1 MICNLDFNVAVKE
14 TLFEQTQELTD
25 NVNQLF
31 KDQSTAELKMNLE
44 KLDKL
49 NGISQTIKEFL
60 RQLRET
66 KSKTEYLSLRD
77 RMIKGNMNPAAERH
91 QSINTFFK
99 DQKVDIKT
107 IENLSVPVKQAD
119 QNNQMKRTSNEYSP
133 SNLQK
138 KAPVIKNDRND
149 RADLTAGEKQ
159 MAKADVHSQLD
170 LEEDPT
176 NNFGTL
182 HTEKSSSINE
192 LKDLNTMIT
201 SLKPTNQVDTKPK
214 QSSNAPYS
222 DPTTE
227 EPLKKNPPKS
237 LFSKQINDNYN
248 AESNDG
254 TSVQNGLYSSSIKDQ
269 PVIGVKAEHLRIPNL
284 VSENLD
290 SSSCIEKNAPLF
302 HDDTVEGLKAINEF
316 RRPEKI
322 IREAPR
328 AVEPFVPVFLPVK
341 HFEPVDFS
349 TLFPVNST
357 VKNIK
362 KFNPQI
368 SERIDIEKM
377 KERVK
382 IVHKPAPVI
391 MEAPRP
397 ALNLTSQTQDLKILQ
412 DEIQTLKEQLKMQK
426 QEHTSSVANIQRQ
439 TFQEKELETLKLK
452 EKYERMLR
460 DKEAEIKLKMDELI
474 RLKDSQAKSFYDRN
488 KDEYRKQDLNLL
500 KNEMTSLNSTVNKL
514 QDLNVD

>member
-1 MICNLDFNVAVKE
+1 
-14 TLFEQTQELTD
+14 
-25 NVNQLF
+25 
-31 KDQSTAELKMNLE
+31 
-44 KLDKL
+44 
-49 NGISQTIKEFL
+49 
-60 RQLRET
+60 
-66 KSKTEYLSLRD
+66 
-77 RMIKGNMNPAAERH
+77 
-91 QSINTFFK
+91 
-99 DQKVDIKT
+99 
-107 IENLSVPVKQAD
+107 
-119 QNNQMKRTSNEYSP
+119 
-133 SNLQK
+133 
-138 KAPVIKNDRND
+138 
-149 RADLTAGEKQ
+149 
-159 MAKADVHSQLD
+159 
-170 LEEDPT
+170 
-176 NNFGTL
+176 
-182 HTEKSSSINE
+182 
-192 LKDLNTMIT
+192 
-201 SLKPTNQVDTKPK
+201 
-214 QSSNAPYS
+214 
-222 DPTTE
+222 
-227 EPLKKNPPKS
+227 
-237 LFSKQINDNYN
+237 
-248 AESNDG
+248 
-254 TSVQNGLYSSSIKDQ
+254 
-269 PVIGVKAEHLRIPNL
+269 
-284 VSENLD
+284 
-290 SSSCIEKNAPLF
+290 LF

-426 QEHTSSVANIQRQ
+426 QEHTSSVTNIQRQ
-439 TFQEKELETLKLK
+439 TLQEKELETLKLK